1 MINDFDLILDGDFNT
16 MNVAVDVS
24 DIVLNWDLQMSNSN
38 FDYTATGYDG
48 HSATITGDG
57 DYMNIDIIQ
66 ESTLKADSIEIDFD
80 GNGTSS
86 SNSVICIKQSDSGT
100 ATSGAETKDEVFG
113 NVNRAV
119 GWRQIVREEDKIEPD
134 AGSDIISKDDL
145 RTGEGRMEVE
155 FVDASKLRMTEHTRI
170 VIDNVVFDKDPSK
183 SELAMTFAQGTARFV
198 SGALGRVDKENI
210 RLKTPSATIGI
221 RGTDF
226 TVTVD
231 EEPEAHLWFSC

>member
-1 MINDFDLILDGDFNT
+1 
-16 MNVAVDVS
+16 
-24 DIVLNWDLQMSNSN
+24 
-38 FDYTATGYDG
+38 
-48 HSATITGDG
+48 
-57 DYMNIDIIQ
+57 MNIDIIQ

-86 SNSVICIKQSDSGT
+86 SNSVICIKQSDST
-100 ATSGAETKDEVFG
+100 ATSGVRKLKTKFG
-113 NVNRAV
+113 NVNRSAV

-183 SELAMTFAQGTARFV
+183 SELAMTFAQGTCTFCV
-198 SGALGRVDKENI
+198 GWNG
-210 RLKTPSATIGI
+210 
-221 RGTDF
+221 
-226 TVTVD
+226 
-231 EEPEAHLWFSC
+231 